1 MTQLPE
7 IHPSYWITS
16 TLDTTYPTLTENIS
30 VDVAIVGA
38 GLVGV
43 TTAKLLKQAGKS
55 VALLEANQIA
65 AGVSGHTTAKV
76 TSLHQ
81 LIYAQLIDSI
91 GEEKARL
98 YGESNQAGVER
109 LAAFV
114 RDEQI
119 DCDFMRKDTFTYAR
133 STDQLAKIEA
143 EVTAAQ
149 KLGLPASFVKDV
161 PSLPF
166 DVVGAVKFSNQ
177 AQFHPRKFILNLAA
191 KIPGN
196 GSHVFQNTRVCT
208 VKGEQPCRV
217 ITENGPTVIAQDV
230 IVTTNLPILDQGL
243 FFAKT
248 YPKRSYI
255 IGGRVNPDQDPG
267 GMFIGTGQSYRSLR
281 TTPLEDGGT
290 LLLMGGEGHKVGE
303 VSSTDECYQK
313 LAQDMQKYYG
323 VTPEYF
329 WSTQDYVSF
338 DKLPY
343 IGKLTPT
350 SNHTYVA
357 TGFSLWG
364 MSKSFMSAMLLSDL
378 VQGIENPWAE
388 LYDAT
393 RPTPF
398 VTKESLKQNLEV
410 GTHWIG
416 DRIKGLFDSPQKL
429 ERGEAKVTTA
439 DGNRVAAYRDE
450 TGELHMVSAVCPHLG
465 CIVDWNEA
473 EKSWDCPCHG
483 SRFSCDGEILHGPAV
498 NKLKQRNPVAQ

>member
-1 MTQLPE
+1 MAQLNE
-7 IHPSYWITS
+7 IHPSYWIAS
-16 TLDTTYPTLTENIS
+16 TLDTSYPSLAEDIS

-43 TTAKLLKQAGKS
+43 TAAKLLKQAGKT
-55 VALLEANQIA
+55 VALLEADQIA
-65 AGVSGHTTAKV
+65 SGVSGHTTAKV

-98 YGESNQAGVER
+98 YAESNQAGLEL

-114 RDEQI
+114 QDEQI
-119 DCDFMRKDTFTYAR
+119 DCDFMHKDAYTYVRAA
-133 STDQLAKIEA
+133 DQLSKIEA

-149 KLGLPASFVKDV
+149 KLGLPASFVQDL
-161 PSLPF
+161 PLPF
-166 DVVGAVKFSNQ
+166 NVAGAVKFSNQ

-191 KIPGN
+191 KIHGN
-196 GSHVFQNTRVCT
+196 GSYVFQNTRVCT
-208 VKGEQPCRV
+208 VKGEEPCRV
-217 ITENGPTVIAQDV
+217 ITENGSTVIAQDV
-230 IVTTNLPILDQGL
+230 IITTNLPILDQGL

-255 IGGRVNPDQDPG
+255 VAGRIRPDQNPQ
-267 GMFIGTGQSYRSLR
+267 GMFIGADQNYRSIR
-281 TTPLEDGGT
+281 TTPLDDGGT
-290 LLLMGGEGHKVGE
+290 LLMMGGEGHKVGE
-303 VSSTDECYQK
+303 LSQTDKCYQK
-313 LAQDMQKYYG
+313 LEQDMQRYFSIK
-323 VTPEYF
+323 PEYR

-343 IGKLTPT
+343 VGKLMPT

-378 VQGIENPWAE
+378 VLGIANPWAE

-398 VTKESLKQNLEV
+398 VTKESLKQNLDV

-429 ERGEAKVTTA
+429 ERGEAKITTA
-439 DGNRVAAYRDE
+439 DGHRIAAYRDE
-450 TGELHMVSAVCPHLG
+450 ASELHLVSAVCPHLG